1 MTQTATPESRT
12 VPRRTVRTRR
22 IAFEYPTSDLPRH
35 YMNDDLV
42 MSHVVSVLSALFPNG
57 EDFFVQSVR
66 NYRDQVVDPELKKQV
81 GGFIGQEAI
90 HGREH
95 RAFNDR
101 LHQLGYPTRRIDRG
115 VGILFKG
122 LGGKVLSKR
131 VQLAITAALEHYT
144 ATLAEV
150 LLRSPEAREMVSV
163 DEVRSLLLWHALEE
177 SEHKAVAFDVYQEV
191 VGSHAVRVRTMNVV
205 TVAFIAGV
213 VFDTFLSLLGDA
225 STRDLK
231 RLRKSLGALR
241 YSPFTHVDVWRHL
254 RDYNRRDFHPDDRDT
269 SQLVEE
275 WRSELFGT
283 DGRLADKLKGRE
295 ANTDRQTEAEAE
307 AV

>member
-1 MTQTATPESRT
+1 MTEVATTESRT
-12 VPRRTVRTRR
+12 VPLRAVRTRR
-22 IAFEYPTSDLPRH
+22 IAFEYPTTDLPRH
-35 YMNDDLV
+35 YMNGDLV

-66 NYRDQVVDPELKKQV
+66 NYRDQIVDPELKKQV

-115 VGILFKG
+115 VGLLFKG
-122 LGGKVLSKR
+122 LGGKYLSKR
-131 VQLAITAALEHYT
+131 VQLAVTAALEHYT

-150 LLRSPEAREMVSV
+150 LLSSPEAREMVSV

-191 VGSHAVRVRTMNVV
+191 VGSYAVRVRVMNVV
-205 TVAFIAGV
+205 TFAFLAGV

-231 RLRKSLGALR
+231 RLGKSLGALR
-241 YSPFTHVDVWRHL
+241 HSPFTHVDVWRHL

-269 SQLVEE
+269 GQLVDE
-275 WRSELFGT
+275 WRTELFGK
-283 DGRLADKLKGRE
+283 DGRLADRLKGRG
-295 ANTDRQTEAEAE
+295 AEAE
-307 AV
+307 DGPAAEVG

>member
-1 MTQTATPESRT
+1 MTQTASPDARII
-12 VPRRTVRTRR
+12 PLRTVRTRR
-22 IAFEYPTSDLPRH
+22 IAFEYPSTDLPRH
-35 YMNDDLV
+35 YMNGDLV

-66 NYRDQVVDPELKKQV
+66 NYRDQIDDPQLKTQV
-81 GGFIGQEAI
+81 GGFIGQEAT

-101 LHQLGYPTRRIDRG
+101 LDQLGYPTRRIDRA
-115 VGILFKG
+115 VGLLFKG
-122 LGGKVLSKR
+122 LGGKYLSKR
-131 VQLAITAALEHYT
+131 VQLAVTAALEHYT

-150 LLRSPEAREMVSV
+150 LLSSPEAREMVSV

-205 TVAFIAGV
+205 TIAFLTSV

-231 RLRKSLGALR
+231 RLGKSLGDLR
-241 YSPFTHVDVWRHL
+241 FSPFTHVDVWRHL
-254 RDYNRRDFHPDDRDT
+254 RDYNRQDFHPDDRDT
-269 SQLVEE
+269 RQLVEE
-275 WRSELFGT
+275 WRTKLFGAE
-283 DGRLADKLKGRE
+283 GQLAEKVKSRGPGGEDQLAR
-295 ANTDRQTEAEAE
+295 
-307 AV
+307 